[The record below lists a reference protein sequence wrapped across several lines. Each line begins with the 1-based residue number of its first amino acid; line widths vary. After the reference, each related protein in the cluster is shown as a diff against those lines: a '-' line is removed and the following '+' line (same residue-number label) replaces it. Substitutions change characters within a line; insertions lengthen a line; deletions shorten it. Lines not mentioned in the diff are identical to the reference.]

1 MAQTLEPLLLQSARL
16 AVTIRRTYAKVKRD
30 PAARY
35 YTYVLLLQ
43 DNKMYVGNTDN
54 IYNRLLDH
62 CLMSSSSSVWVRQHG
77 PVKRVVEI
85 SRDCCREDEL
95 YKTMEYMALFGWQN
109 VRGASY
115 CRPAMRAPPAA
126 LADFQRDSCKR
137 FDYLTRREI
146 DEIVAVVRDLA
157 EQQSAMSEGGS
168 VGGGGSGGAP
178 MATAE

>member
-16 AVTIRRTYAKVKRD
+16 AVTIRRTYARVKRD

-43 DNKMYVGNTDN
+43 NNKLYVGNTDN

-62 CLMSSSSSVWVRQHG
+62 CLMSASSSVWVRQHG
-77 PVKRVVEI
+77 PVQRVVEI

-95 YKTMEYMALFGWQN
+95 YKTLEYMSLFGWQN

-115 CRPAMRAPPAA
+115 CRPTMRAAPAA
-126 LADFQRDSCKR
+126 LGEFRRDCTKH
-137 FDYLTRREI
+137 FDYLTRKEI
-146 DEIVAVVRDLA
+146 DEVVSVVRDLA
-157 EQQSAMSEGGS
+157 EQQSAMSENS
-168 VGGGGSGGAP
+168 D
-178 MATAE
+178 M